1 MEEKDNK
8 KEQHEDLLH
17 KEIHHMEDMIHK
29 LKDDVEH
36 FPERMEEFSEKNHL
50 EQKKK
55 HIELDTIEFLEWAM
69 FGILVGLVAGV
80 VASAFGLLL
89 HHITEYRNENSW
101 LIYFLPLAGMAI
113 VFLYHNVGEKG
124 DKGTNLI
131 LESVRSDGDVPWYVG
146 VRIFISTA
154 VTHLFGGSAGREGA
168 ALQLG
173 ASVSS
178 TLAKVLKREHKDP
191 KATVMCG
198 MSGSFSALF
207 GTPLAATIF
216 SMEVVDVGRLY
227 YPALVP
233 CAFAALVGS
242 MVAKA
247 MGLEAELFNLL
258 SVPEMTGIT
267 FFKML
272 IIGVLSALVS
282 ILFVIILHTAHKVFH
297 DKRFNPYV
305 SVFTAGLIIVG
316 LTALLQTSDYM
327 GAGMDVIANAIR
339 GNAHPTA
346 FLWKIVFT
354 ALALGSCYKGGE
366 IVPSFFV
373 GATFG
378 CVMGNLIGLSPS
390 LCAGVAMVS
399 VFCGVTNCPITS
411 LLIAAELFGFEGI
424 HYFLIGVA
432 VSYCLSG
439 YYSLYSTQR
448 IVYDKHKRRLRVKGH
463 NTKTDTQF

>member
-1 MEEKDNK
+1 MKKKDL
-8 KEQHEDLLH
+8 EEDLLH
-17 KEIHHMEDMIHK
+17 K
-29 LKDDVEH
+29 LKDDIEH
-36 FPERMEEFSEKNHL
+36 IPETLEHLPEKFEEFSEKNHL
-50 EQKKK
+50 EEKKK
-55 HIELDTIEFLEWAM
+55 HIELDTKEFLEWAL
-69 FGILVGLVAGV
+69 FGILVGLTAGF
-80 VASAFGLLL
+80 VASVFGLLL
-89 HHITEYRNENSW
+89 HHITAFRGEHLW
-101 LIYFLPLAGMAI
+101 LILLLPFAGLGI
-113 VFLYHNVGEKG
+113 VFLYHNLGEKG

-131 LESVRSDGDVPWYVG
+131 LDSVRSDGNVPWYVG

-154 VTHLFGGSAGREGA
+154 ITHLFGGSAGREGA

-178 TLAKVLKREHKDP
+178 TLAKVLKRDHKDP

-242 MVAKA
+242 MVARF
-247 MGLEAELFNLL
+247 MGLEAELFNILY
-258 SVPEMTGIT
+258 VPEMSPET

-282 ILFVIILHTAHKVFH
+282 ILFVVALHTGHKVFH
-297 DKRFNPYV
+297 SKGSNPYV
-305 SVFTAGLIIVG
+305 RAFVAGLVVIG
-316 LTALLQTSDYM
+316 LTMILRTSDYM
-327 GAGMDVIANAIR
+327 GAGMDVIARAIQ
-339 GNAHPTA
+339 GEAAPAA

-354 ALALGSCYKGGE
+354 ALALGSYYKGGE

-378 CVMGNLIGLSPS
+378 CVMGHLIGLSPS

-399 VFCGVTNCPITS
+399 VFCGVTNCPISS

-448 IVYDKHKRRLRVKGH
+448 IVYDKHKARLRVRGKKVT
-463 NTKTDTQF
+463 N